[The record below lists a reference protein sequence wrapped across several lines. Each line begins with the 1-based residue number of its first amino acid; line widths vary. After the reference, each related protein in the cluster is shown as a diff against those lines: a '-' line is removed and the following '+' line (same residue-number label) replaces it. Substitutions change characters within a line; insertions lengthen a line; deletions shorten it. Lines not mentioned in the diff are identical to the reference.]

1 MTMYETSD
9 LHNRVA
15 RYEAAVDELRAAHQ
29 DIRHVLI
36 DQVLYER
43 WQQIGAELGFAVA
56 SAGQNQA
63 TGQQHDLN
71 AMNQQIPQ
79 MSEAWAS

>member
-9 LHNRVA
+9 LHKRVA

-29 DIRHVLI
+29 DIRAVLI

-43 WQQIGAELGFAVA
+43 WQQIGAELGFTVATPA
-56 SAGQNQA
+56 SATA
-63 TGQQHDLN
+63 TAQQDLN

-79 MSEAWAS
+79 MAESWAS

>member
-1 MTMYETSD
+1 MTMFETSD
-9 LHNRVA
+9 LHTRVA
-15 RYEAAVDELRAAHQ
+15 RYEAAVDELRASHQ
-29 DIRHVLI
+29 DIRNVLI

-56 SAGQNQA
+56 PAGQSPS
-63 TGQQHDLN
+63 TGQQQDLN

-79 MSEAWAS
+79 MSEAWAG

>member
-1 MTMYETSD
+1 MTMFETSD
-9 LHNRVA
+9 LHKRVA

-29 DIRHVLI
+29 DIRTVLI

-43 WQQIGAELGFAVA
+43 WQQIGADLGFAAA
-56 SAGQNQA
+56 SAAQSPSS
-63 TGQQHDLN
+63 GQQQDLN

-79 MSEAWAS
+79 MSEAWSG